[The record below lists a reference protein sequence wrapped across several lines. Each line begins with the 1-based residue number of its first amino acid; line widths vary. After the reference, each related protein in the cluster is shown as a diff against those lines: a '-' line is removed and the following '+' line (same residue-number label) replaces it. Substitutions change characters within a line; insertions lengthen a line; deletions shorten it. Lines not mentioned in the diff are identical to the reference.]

1 MHHLIPYLVA
11 ISWLPPCT
19 PHYILCITTYLIL
32 LLLVDCLHAH
42 HIIYIHHHI
51 PYLVA
56 ISWLPPCTPHYIL
69 CITTYLILLLLVD
82 CLHAHHIIYY
92 ASPHT
97 LSCCYYLTASM
108 HTTLYTMHHHI
119 PYLVAIS
126 WLPPCT
132 PHYIL
137 CISTYLILLLLVDCP
152 HTHHIIYY
160 ASPHTLSCCY

>member
-1 MHHLIPYLVA
+1 MHTTLYTMHHHIPYLVAISWLPPCTPHYILCITTYLILTMLPYLVA

-42 HIIYIHHHI
+42 HIIYYSPHTLSTASMHTTLYTMHHHI

-97 LSCCYYLTASM
+97 LSCCY
-108 HTTLYTMHHHI
+108 
-119 PYLVAIS
+119 
-126 WLPPCT
+126 
-132 PHYIL
+132 
-137 CISTYLILLLLVDCP
+137 
-152 HTHHIIYY
+152 
-160 ASPHTLSCCY
+160 